1 MAWARSV
8 ATGVESA
15 HVVKTIWDGFQ
26 GQHRPYPSGSKNGPT
41 LTKMRLL
48 LPDIVGM
55 DRHGGLWVIGEPPR
69 AAVLTQKTAGPP

>member
-15 HVVKTIWDGFQ
+15 HVVKAIWDGFE
-26 GQHRPYPSGSKNGPT
+26 GPYPSASKSGPT
-41 LTKMRLL
+41 LIKMRVF

-55 DRHGGLWVIGEPPR
+55 DRHGGLWVIGEPPGR
-69 AAVLTQKTAGPP
+69 QC